1 MGVMQVRGLVVKMSF
16 LSIMNN
22 PCNAVLAF
30 AYVSL
35 MYIDRVVDFHQW
47 MFLINIVIKCLD
59 TIQYF

>member
-1 MGVMQVRGLVVKMSF
+1 MGVLQGRGLVVKMYF

-22 PCNAVLAF
+22 PCSAVLAF

-35 MYIDRVVDFHQW
+35 MYIARVDFHQW

-59 TIQYF
+59 TIQHF